1 MCCCGPAA
9 PQHPPTHGYGPYFL
23 QISSARYG
31 LVNELAGHST
41 GVPIPPQRAVSGS
54 SALYFAKPQTRPALP
69 SRLSSVRSVS
79 QPAKI
84 VDLTD
89 GSRGAGK
96 GKAPYS
102 GLRENVVISPEVVEI
117 EDEEEEE
124 DDGGPPAKRVKT
136 TTDGFRAE
144 SEDGDVD
151 VAHAVIAGEQL
162 PSLPRRTAQTVIS
175 QHRYGG
181 ADAASRKAN
190 GLEPPALAT
199 RLPPPK
205 NVADFSPWTGHHP
218 EDVLNEAVVKAGYCD
233 KGPGQTEYNSA
244 KPSIWPNLTAKNNT
258 GLQMLNYL
266 FTQAMEKR
274 QVLGK
279 CTAPSTFK
287 PPPRVTVTDT
297 KREAWLKDLANPEI
311 PLRKQSRTIPHGIR
325 GKLLMD
331 QCLNKDVPLQRAV
344 WLAKCVGAN
353 ELRAFKRKGVSG
365 VAAATNETK
374 WVQEWTVH
382 VEQFVE
388 GVIESCSQQDWQ
400 MKMTYAVKLATA
412 FYSERLLDADHYLD
426 WIVSSF
432 NEASMERLPIWII
445 MVQIFWKD
453 LVGFLRRGRRF
464 AEGILERLHMIAEG
478 ALEANSVLKLRLQKL
493 IAVLAVTSRGCL
505 VIPGTW
511 KKYKYLLAPST
522 EVVDDGNMQ
531 SPAQHLLRR
540 NERMVEPLCKTAK
553 DYRCPRLRLYNALD
567 TTGLDVDLEYLTR
580 MCEALVSDGANDAV
594 AALLDW
600 ASSPFRQGL
609 ARVYLAARLIAQL
622 RIRGHDTDWGIVTYL
637 SRSTAT
643 TVTQDDLVYKVIVEM
658 FRMGAFDPG
667 SYVNWLMSSNAM
679 NTELRRASALLLAL
693 PASQLAPGAAYVRQ
707 ILLGRLEI
715 DASHIR
721 DTSPKTLTR
730 DMDLHTFCA
739 LRDSPALAS
748 DISALA
754 EVVLLAA
761 TTDLPAEENAT
772 LLLATVTDTAVLH
785 FEDFAAMGQLQRI
798 IEAILERYRI
808 LRSRRPLD
816 RNLILSLTT
825 LIRLFESSP
834 TSFSTLHHSTR
845 LSELTASPRGQ
856 FGNDETLIYQMCWDS
871 LANDLSICEQQNT
884 AAVTSPASDNLIG
897 MHASS
902 LELDEDIDSVFAS
915 GNTMDEQLLHRL
927 FVRIIARANKML
939 SDDTGPTSKLC
950 SWLNQLRL
958 VGGSSFDALVKDYCH
973 SALKGNEEMPQ
984 SALIA
989 LVASGCVTL
998 DEIVKP
1004 DAGSYAANLAKDLL
1018 LPMESDTGLSPL
1030 EKYRYRAAQQA
1041 LSWRQGSKA
1050 LVQVVAGVPWWCIA
1064 DPHTDTTASGMA
1076 TQSVIVESIQSGD
1089 EVWPELLSLVDDSTK
1104 KELHEW
1110 AQKQLL
1116 STVATLLAGDAEAT
1130 VRNTANAHSALL
1142 QLTYSAISG
1151 DDDTALLV
1159 TLADRFRDVERGD
1172 PGSKTSAS
1180 LDILRLI
1187 CTLHVKAPDVE
1198 TEANMQARVT
1208 LLEALCAAMV
1218 LSQPSAA
1225 VREHLYDIAAQLS
1238 ESLPQ
1243 AILATMIDKR
1253 SDPGVMAILG
1263 NTLRTS
1269 NWLALT
1275 YQVMNSGGTAQQRAL
1290 AKHASTQASSSRA
1303 GVLQSQ
1309 SQRAWPPVGTANRAT
1324 GEERT
1329 TPFPVKQWENLPDP
1343 TPSMGEN
1350 DASLSIS
1357 LFGARKA

>member
-9 PQHPPTHGYGPYFL
+9 SQHPTTHGYGLHFL

-41 GVPIPPQRAVSGS
+41 GVPLPPQRAASGS

-96 GKAPYS
+96 GKAAYS
-102 GLRENVVISPEVVEI
+102 GLRENVVTSPEVVEI
-117 EDEEEEE
+117 EDEEEE
-124 DDGGPPAKRVKT
+124 DDGGPPAKRAKT

-144 SEDGDVD
+144 NEDGDVD

-181 ADAASRKAN
+181 SDAASRKAN

-233 KGPGQTEYNSA
+233 KGPVQTEYNSA

-266 FTQAMEKR
+266 FTQVMEKR

-374 WVQEWTVH
+374 WVHEWTVH
-382 VEQFVE
+382 VEQFLE

-400 MKMTYAVKLATA
+400 MKMTYAAKLATA
-412 FYSERLLDADHYLD
+412 FYAERLLDADHYLD

-432 NEASMERLPIWII
+432 NEASMERLPILII

-453 LVGFLRRGRRF
+453 LVGFLRRGRRL
-464 AEGILERLHMIAEG
+464 AEGILERLHTISEG
-478 ALEANSVLKLRLQKL
+478 ALELNTTLKLRLHKL
-493 IAVLAVTSRGCL
+493 IAVLSVTSRGCL
-505 VIPGTW
+505 VIPATW

-522 EVVDDGNMQ
+522 KVVEDGNMQ

-553 DYRCPRLRLYNALD
+553 DYRCPRLQLYSALD
-567 TTGLDVDLEYLTR
+567 TTGLDVDLEYLTG
-580 MCEALVSDGANDAV
+580 MCEALVSDSANDAV
-594 AALLDW
+594 AASLDW

-622 RIRGHDTDWGIVTYL
+622 RIRGHDTDWAIVTYL

-643 TVTQDDLVYKVIVEM
+643 TAAQDDLVYKVIVEM
-658 FRMGAFDPG
+658 FRMGDFDPG

-679 NTELRRASALLLAL
+679 NTTDLRRATGLLLRL
-693 PASQLAPGAAYVRQ
+693 PATQLAPGAAYVRQ
-707 ILLGRLEI
+707 ILLSRLEI
-715 DASHIR
+715 DASQIR
-721 DTSPKTLTR
+721 DTSPKILTR

-739 LRDSPALAS
+739 LRDSLALAS
-748 DISALA
+748 DISVLA

-761 TTDLPAEENAT
+761 TTDVPREESV
-772 LLLATVTDTAVLH
+772 LLSTVVDTAILH
-785 FEDFAAMGQLQRI
+785 FHEFAAMGQLQQILDI
-798 IEAILERYRI
+798 ILGRYRV
-808 LRSRRPLD
+808 LRSRLPLD
-816 RNLILSLTT
+816 RTLILSLTT
-825 LIRLFESSP
+825 LVHLVDGSEM
-834 TSFSTLHHSTR
+834 L
-845 LSELTASPRGQ
+845 LS
-856 FGNDETLIYQMCWDS
+856 S
-871 LANDLSICEQQNT
+871 LANDLLICDQQNT

-902 LELDEDIDSVFAS
+902 LELEDDIDSVFAS

-927 FVRIIARANKML
+927 FVRIIARASKML
-939 SDDTGPTSKLC
+939 GGDDTGPTSKLC

-958 VGGSSFDALVKDYCH
+958 VGGSGFDALVKDYCH
-973 SALKGNEEMPQ
+973 SALKCTEELPQ

-989 LVASGCVTL
+989 LVASGCVSL

-1004 DAGSYAANLAKDLL
+1004 AAGSYAANLAKDLL
-1018 LPMESDTGLSPL
+1018 LPMDPDICVSPL

-1041 LSWRQGSKA
+1041 LSWRQGSKT
-1050 LVQVVAGVPWWCIA
+1050 LVQVVAGVPWWCVT
-1064 DPHTDTTASGMA
+1064 DPPASTSVSGTAM
-1076 TQSVIVESIQSGD
+1076 QSVIVESIQSGD

-1104 KELHEW
+1104 KGLHEW

-1116 STVATLLAGDAEAT
+1116 STVATLLAGDAETT
-1130 VRNTANAHSALL
+1130 VRKTANAHLALL
-1142 QLTYSAISG
+1142 QLTHSATSG
-1151 DDDTALLV
+1151 DDDTAVLV
-1159 TLADRFRDVERGD
+1159 TLADKIRDVERGD
-1172 PGSKTSAS
+1172 SGSKNSAS
-1180 LDILRLI
+1180 LDVLRLV

-1208 LLEALCAAMV
+1208 LLEALCAVMV
-1218 LSQPSAA
+1218 LPQIQAA
-1225 VREHLYDIAAQLS
+1225 VREHLYDIASQLS
-1238 ESLPQ
+1238 DSLPQ
-1243 AILATMIDKR
+1243 ATLATMIDKR

-1350 DASLSIS
+1350 DASLSLN
-1357 LFGARKA
+1357 LFGARKS

>member
-1 MCCCGPAA
+1 MGLCDGTSTSEYNNYKTITPAA
-9 PQHPPTHGYGPYFL
+9 CCQ
-23 QISSARYG
+23 R
-31 LVNELAGHST
+31 ELGAVFRKAADPAGAALS
-41 GVPIPPQRAVSGS
+41 VEQR
-54 SALYFAKPQTRPALP
+54 
-69 SRLSSVRSVS
+69 

-96 GKAPYS
+96 GKAAYS
-102 GLRENVVISPEVVEI
+102 GLRENVVTSPEVVEI

-124 DDGGPPAKRVKT
+124 DDGGPPAKRAKT

-144 SEDGDVD
+144 NEDGDVD

-162 PSLPRRTAQTVIS
+162 PSLPRRTAQTIIS

-190 GLEPPALAT
+190 GMEPPALAT

-266 FTQAMEKR
+266 FTQVMEKR

-374 WVQEWTVH
+374 WVHEWTVH
-382 VEQFVE
+382 VEQFLE

-432 NEASMERLPIWII
+432 NEVSMERLPIWII

-453 LVGFLRRGRRF
+453 LVGFIRGGRRL
-464 AEGILERLHMIAEG
+464 AEGILERLHTISAG
-478 ALEANSVLKLRLQKL
+478 DLDVNSTLKLRLQKL
-493 IAVLAVTSRGCL
+493 IAVLAVTRRGCL
-505 VIPGTW
+505 VIPATW

-522 EVVDDGNMQ
+522 EVAEDANKQ
-531 SPAQHLLRR
+531 SPAHHLLRR
-540 NERMVEPLCKTAK
+540 NERMVEPLCKMAK
-553 DYRCPRLRLYNALD
+553 DYRCPRLRLYSALD
-567 TTGLDVDLEYLTR
+567 TTGLDVDLDYLTR

-622 RIRGHDTDWGIVTYL
+622 RIRGHDTDWSIVAYL
-637 SRSTAT
+637 SLSTTTATATAT
-643 TVTQDDLVYKVIVEM
+643 TAGQDELVYKVIVEM
-658 FRMGAFDPG
+658 FRMGDFDPG

-679 NTELRRASALLLAL
+679 NTTDLRRATGLLLRL
-693 PASQLAPGAAYVRQ
+693 PATQLAPGAAYVRH
-707 ILLGRLEI
+707 ILLSRLEI
-715 DASHIR
+715 DASQIR
-721 DTSPKTLTR
+721 DTSPKILTR

-739 LRDSPALAS
+739 LRDSLALAN

-761 TTDLPAEENAT
+761 TTDVPREDSA
-772 LLLATVTDTAVLH
+772 LLSTVVDTAILH
-785 FEDFAAMGQLQRI
+785 SHEFAAMGQFQQILDI
-798 IEAILERYRI
+798 ILGRYRV
-808 LRSRRPLD
+808 LRSRLPLD
-816 RNLILSLTT
+816 RTLILSLTS
-825 LIRLFESSP
+825 LLQ
-834 TSFSTLHHSTR
+834 FSTLHHSVS
-845 LSELTASPRGQ
+845 LSELAASPRVQ
-856 FGNDETLIYQMCWDS
+856 FRSEGMLTYQMCRDL
-871 LANDLSICEQQNT
+871 LANDLLVCDQQNT

-897 MHASS
+897 MQASS

-927 FVRIIARANKML
+927 FVRIIARANKTL
-939 SDDTGPTSKLC
+939 GGDDTAPTSKLC

-958 VGGSSFDALVKDYCH
+958 IGGSSFDALVRNYCH

-989 LVASGCVTL
+989 LVASGCVSL

-1018 LPMESDTGLSPL
+1018 LPMDSDTCLSPL

-1041 LSWRQGSKA
+1041 LSWRQGSKT
-1050 LVQVVAGVPWWCIA
+1050 LVQVIAGVPWWCIA
-1064 DPHTDTTASGMA
+1064 DPHIDTTALGMA
-1076 TQSVIVESIQSGD
+1076 TQSVIAESIQSGD

-1104 KELHEW
+1104 KGLHEW

-1116 STVATLLAGDAEAT
+1116 STVAILLAGDAEVT
-1130 VRNTANAHSALL
+1130 VRTTANAHFALL

-1159 TLADRFRDVERGD
+1159 TLAEKFREVERLAPAGD
-1172 PGSKTSAS
+1172 PGSKTLAS
-1180 LDILRLI
+1180 MDILRLI

-1208 LLEALCAAMV
+1208 LLEALCAVMV
-1218 LSQPSAA
+1218 LPHIQAA
-1225 VREHLYDIAAQLS
+1225 VKEHLYDIAAQLS
-1238 ESLPQ
+1238 DGLPQ
-1243 AILATMIDKR
+1243 AILATMIDNR
-1253 SDPGVMAILG
+1253 SDPGVTAILG

-1309 SQRAWPPVGTANRAT
+1309 SQRAWPPVGVANRTA

-1350 DASLSIS
+1350 DASLSLN
-1357 LFGARKA
+1357 LFGARKS

>member
-1 MCCCGPAA
+1 
-9 PQHPPTHGYGPYFL
+9 
-23 QISSARYG
+23 
-31 LVNELAGHST
+31 
-41 GVPIPPQRAVSGS
+41 
-54 SALYFAKPQTRPALP
+54 
-69 SRLSSVRSVS
+69 
-79 QPAKI
+79 
-84 VDLTD
+84 
-89 GSRGAGK
+89 
-96 GKAPYS
+96 
-102 GLRENVVISPEVVEI
+102 
-117 EDEEEEE
+117 
-124 DDGGPPAKRVKT
+124 
-136 TTDGFRAE
+136 
-144 SEDGDVD
+144 
-151 VAHAVIAGEQL
+151 
-162 PSLPRRTAQTVIS
+162 
-175 QHRYGG
+175 
-181 ADAASRKAN
+181 
-190 GLEPPALAT
+190 
-199 RLPPPK
+199 
-205 NVADFSPWTGHHP
+205 
-218 EDVLNEAVVKAGYCD
+218 
-233 KGPGQTEYNSA
+233 
-244 KPSIWPNLTAKNNT
+244 
-258 GLQMLNYL
+258 
-266 FTQAMEKR
+266 
-274 QVLGK
+274 
-279 CTAPSTFK
+279 
-287 PPPRVTVTDT
+287 
-297 KREAWLKDLANPEI
+297 DLANPEI

-374 WVQEWTVH
+374 WVHEWTVH
-382 VEQFVE
+382 VEQFLE

-400 MKMTYAVKLATA
+400 MKMTYAAKLATA
-412 FYSERLLDADHYLD
+412 FYAERLLDADHYLD

-432 NEASMERLPIWII
+432 NEASMERLPIWIV
-445 MVQIFWKD
+445 MVQMFWKD
-453 LVGFLRRGRRF
+453 LVGFLRRGRRL
-464 AEGILERLHMIAEG
+464 AEGVLERLHTIAEG
-478 ALEANSVLKLRLQKL
+478 ALDVDSTLKLRLQKL
-493 IAVLAVTSRGCL
+493 IAVLAVTNRGCL
-505 VIPGTW
+505 VIPATW

-522 EVVDDGNMQ
+522 EVVEDGNKQ
-531 SPAQHLLRR
+531 SPAHHLLRR

-553 DYRCPRLRLYNALD
+553 DYRCPLLRLYSALD
-567 TTGLDVDLEYLTR
+567 TTGLDVDLDHLTR
-580 MCEALVSDGANDAV
+580 MCEALVSDGGNDAV

-622 RIRGHDTDWGIVTYL
+622 RVRGHDTDWAIVAYL
-637 SRSTAT
+637 SLSTAT
-643 TVTQDDLVYKVIVEM
+643 ATATATTAGQDDLVYRVIVEM
-658 FRMGAFDPG
+658 FRMGDFDPG

-679 NTELRRASALLLAL
+679 NTTDLRRATGLLLHL
-693 PASQLAPGAAYVRQ
+693 PATQLAPGAAYVRQ
-707 ILLGRLEI
+707 ILLSRLEI
-715 DASHIR
+715 DASQIR
-721 DTSPKTLTR
+721 DTSPKILTR
-730 DMDLHTFCA
+730 DMDIHTFCA
-739 LRDSPALAS
+739 LRDSLALAS

-761 TTDLPAEENAT
+761 MTDLPREENAI
-772 LLLATVTDTAVLH
+772 LLLSTVTDTAVLH
-785 FEDFAAMGQLQRI
+785 FDWFAAMGQLQRI

-808 LRSRRPLD
+808 LRSRMPLD
-816 RNLILSLTT
+816 RTLTLSLTT
-825 LIRLFESSP
+825 LVHLVDG
-834 TSFSTLHHSTR
+834 
-845 LSELTASPRGQ
+845 SEMLQ
-856 FGNDETLIYQMCWDS
+856 NS
-871 LANDLSICEQQNT
+871 LANDLSICDQQNT

-902 LELDEDIDSVFAS
+902 LELDDDIDSVFAS

-927 FVRIIARANKML
+927 FVRIIARVNKML
-939 SDDTGPTSKLC
+939 GSEHTGPTSKLC

-973 SALKGNEEMPQ
+973 SALKGTEEMPQ

-989 LVASGCVTL
+989 LVASGCVSL

-1004 DAGSYAANLAKDLL
+1004 DAGSNAANLAKDLL
-1018 LPMESDTGLSPL
+1018 LPMDSDTCLSPL

-1041 LSWRQGSKA
+1041 LSWRQGSKT

-1104 KELHEW
+1104 KGLHEW

-1130 VRNTANAHSALL
+1130 VRKTANAHLALL

-1159 TLADRFRDVERGD
+1159 TLADRFREIERLALVGD
-1172 PGSKTSAS
+1172 SGSKNSAS
-1180 LDILRLI
+1180 FDVLRLI

-1208 LLEALCAAMV
+1208 LLEALCAVME
-1218 LSQPSAA
+1218 LPQTQAA
-1225 VREHLYDIAAQLS
+1225 VREHLYDIASQLS
-1238 ESLPQ
+1238 DSLPQ
-1243 AILATMIDKR
+1243 ATLATMTDKG
-1253 SDPGVMAILG
+1253 SGPSVMAILG
-1263 NTLRTS
+1263 NTFKTS

-1275 YQVMNSGGTAQQRAL
+1275 YQVMNPGGTAQQRAL

-1309 SQRAWPPVGTANRAT
+1309 SQRAWPPVGIANRTA

-1350 DASLSIS
+1350 DASLTLN
-1357 LFGARKA
+1357 LFGARKS

>member
-1 MCCCGPAA
+1 MEHRP
-9 PQHPPTHGYGPYFL
+9 L
-23 QISSARYG
+23 
-31 LVNELAGHST
+31 ST
-41 GVPIPPQRAVSGS
+41 TITRPLPPQRAASGS
-54 SALYFAKPQTRPALP
+54 SALYFAKSQTRPALP

-96 GKAPYS
+96 VKAAYS
-102 GLRENVVISPEVVEI
+102 GLRENVVTSPEVVEI
-117 EDEEEEE
+117 EDEQEEE
-124 DDGGPPAKRVKT
+124 DDGGPPAKRAKT

-144 SEDGDVD
+144 NEDGDVD

-181 ADAASRKAN
+181 AYAASRKAN
-190 GLEPPALAT
+190 GMEPPALAT

-266 FTQAMEKR
+266 FTQVMEKR

-374 WVQEWTVH
+374 WVHEWTVH
-382 VEQFVE
+382 VEQFLE
-388 GVIESCSQQDWQ
+388 GVTESCSQQDWQ
-400 MKMTYAVKLATA
+400 MKMTYAAKLATA
-412 FYSERLLDADHYLD
+412 FYAERLLDADHYLD

-432 NEASMERLPIWII
+432 NEASIERLPIWII

-453 LVGFLRRGRRF
+453 LVGFLRRGRRL
-464 AEGILERLHMIAEG
+464 AEGILERLHTISEG
-478 ALEANSVLKLRLQKL
+478 ALDVNSTLKLRLQKL
-493 IAVLAVTSRGCL
+493 IAILAVTSRGCL
-505 VIPGTW
+505 VIPATW

-522 EVVDDGNMQ
+522 EAVEDGSMQ

-553 DYRCPRLRLYNALD
+553 DYRCPRLQLYSALD
-567 TTGLDVDLEYLTR
+567 TTGVDVDLEYLTR

-622 RIRGHDTDWGIVTYL
+622 RIRGHDTDWAIVAYL
-637 SRSTAT
+637 SLSTAT
-643 TVTQDDLVYKVIVEM
+643 ATATATTPGQDDLVYKVIVEM
-658 FRMGAFDPG
+658 FRMGDFDPG

-679 NTELRRASALLLAL
+679 NTTDLRRATGLLLRL
-693 PASQLAPGAAYVRQ
+693 PATQLAPGAAYVRQ
-707 ILLGRLEI
+707 ILLSRLEI
-715 DASHIR
+715 DASQIR

-730 DMDLHTFCA
+730 DMDIHTFCA
-739 LRDSPALAS
+739 LRDSLALAS
-748 DISALA
+748 DISVLA
-754 EVVLLAA
+754 EVVLTGAM
-761 TTDLPAEENAT
+761 TDLPREESA
-772 LLLATVTDTAVLH
+772 TAVLSTIADTAALH
-785 FEDFAAMGQLQRI
+785 FVEFAAMGQLQAI
-798 IEAILERYRI
+798 IEAILERYRA
-808 LRSRRPLD
+808 LRSRMPLD
-816 RNLILSLTT
+816 RTLILSLTT
-825 LIRLFESSP
+825 LVHLVDSNEQLR
-834 TSFSTLHHSTR
+834 
-845 LSELTASPRGQ
+845 
-856 FGNDETLIYQMCWDS
+856 NS
-871 LANDLSICEQQNT
+871 LANDLSICDQQNT

-902 LELDEDIDSVFAS
+902 LELDDDIDSVFAS

-927 FVRIIARANKML
+927 FVRIIARASKML
-939 SDDTGPTSKLC
+939 GGDDAGPTSKLC

-973 SALKGNEEMPQ
+973 SALKGTEEMPQ

-989 LVASGCVTL
+989 LVASGCVSL

-1004 DAGSYAANLAKDLL
+1004 DAGSYAANLATDLL
-1018 LPMESDTGLSPL
+1018 LPMDSDTCLSPL

-1041 LSWRQGSKA
+1041 LSWRQGSKT

-1076 TQSVIVESIQSGD
+1076 TQSAIVESIQSGD

-1104 KELHEW
+1104 KGLHEW

-1116 STVATLLAGDAEAT
+1116 STVATLLAGDAKAT
-1130 VRNTANAHSALL
+1130 VRKTANAHSALL

-1151 DDDTALLV
+1151 DDDTAVLI
-1159 TLADRFRDVERGD
+1159 TLADKFREIERLAPVGD
-1172 PGSKTSAS
+1172 PGSKTSAP
-1180 LDILRLI
+1180 LNILQLI

-1198 TEANMQARVT
+1198 TEANIQARVT
-1208 LLEALCAAMV
+1208 LLEALCAV
-1218 LSQPSAA
+1218 LVLPQIQAA

-1238 ESLPQ
+1238 DSLPQ
-1243 AILATMIDKR
+1243 ATLATMIDKR

-1309 SQRAWPPVGTANRAT
+1309 SQRAWPPVGVANRAT

-1350 DASLSIS
+1350 DASLSLN
-1357 LFGARKA
+1357 LFGARKS

>member
-1 MCCCGPAA
+1 MEHRP
-9 PQHPPTHGYGPYFL
+9 L
-23 QISSARYG
+23 
-31 LVNELAGHST
+31 ST
-41 GVPIPPQRAVSGS
+41 TTTRPLPPQRAVSGS

-96 GKAPYS
+96 GKAAYS
-102 GLRENVVISPEVVEI
+102 GLRENVVSSPEVVEI

-144 SEDGDVD
+144 SEDGDMD

-190 GLEPPALAT
+190 GMEPPALAT
-199 RLPPPK
+199 RLPPTK
-205 NVADFSPWTGHHP
+205 NVADFSPWTGRHP

-266 FTQAMEKR
+266 FTQVMEKR

-374 WVQEWTVH
+374 WVHEWTVH
-382 VEQFVE
+382 VEQFLE

-432 NEASMERLPIWII
+432 SEASMERLPIWII

-453 LVGFLRRGRRF
+453 LVGFLRRGRRL
-464 AEGILERLHMIAEG
+464 AEGILERLHTIVKG
-478 ALEANSVLKLRLQKL
+478 ALDVNSILELRLQKL

-511 KKYKYLLAPST
+511 KKYKYLLAPSID
-522 EVVDDGNMQ
+522 VVEDGSMQ

-553 DYRCPRLRLYNALD
+553 DYRCPRLRLYSALD
-567 TTGLDVDLEYLTR
+567 TTGLDVDIDYLTR
-580 MCEALVSDGANDAV
+580 MCEALISDETSGPV

-622 RIRGHDTDWGIVTYL
+622 RIRGHDTDWAIVTYL

-643 TVTQDDLVYKVIVEM
+643 AITAVQDDLVYKVIVEL
-658 FRMGAFDPG
+658 FRMGDFDPG
-667 SYVNWLMSSNAM
+667 SYVNWLISSNAM
-679 NTELRRASALLLAL
+679 NTTDLRRATGLLLRL
-693 PASQLAPGAAYVRQ
+693 PATQLAPGAAYVRQ

-715 DASHIR
+715 DASQIR
-721 DTSPKTLTR
+721 DSSPKILTR
-730 DMDLHTFCA
+730 HMDIHSFCA
-739 LRDSPALAS
+739 LRDSLALAS
-748 DISALA
+748 DISVLA

-761 TTDLPAEENAT
+761 TTDLPREESA
-772 LLLATVTDTAVLH
+772 TAVLSTVADTAALH
-785 FEDFAAMGQLQRI
+785 FVEFAAMGQLQAI

-808 LRSRRPLD
+808 LRSRMPLE
-816 RNLILSLTT
+816 RTLTLSLTT
-825 LIRLFESSP
+825 LVHLMD
-834 TSFSTLHHSTR
+834 
-845 LSELTASPRGQ
+845 
-856 FGNDETLIYQMCWDS
+856 GNGNEQLRRS
-871 LANDLSICEQQNT
+871 LVNDLTICDQQNT

-902 LELDEDIDSVFAS
+902 LELDDDIDSVFAS
-915 GNTMDEQLLHRL
+915 GNTMDEQLLHRV

-939 SDDTGPTSKLC
+939 GGDETGPTSKLC

-973 SALKGNEEMPQ
+973 SALKGTEEMPQ

-989 LVASGCVTL
+989 LVASGSVSL

-1004 DAGSYAANLAKDLL
+1004 NAGSYAAKLSTDLL
-1018 LPMESDTGLSPL
+1018 LPIDPDICLSPL
-1030 EKYRYRAAQQA
+1030 EKYKYRAAQQV
-1041 LSWRQGSKA
+1041 LSWRQGSKT

-1104 KELHEW
+1104 KGLHEW

-1172 PGSKTSAS
+1172 PGSKTLAP
-1180 LDILRLI
+1180 LDVLRLI

-1198 TEANMQARVT
+1198 TEANLQARVA
-1208 LLEALCAAMV
+1208 LLEALCAVMV
-1218 LSQPSAA
+1218 LPHIQAEA
-1225 VREHLYDIAAQLS
+1225 REHLYDIAAQLS
-1238 ESLPQ
+1238 DSLPQ
-1243 AILATMIDKR
+1243 ATLATMIDKR
-1253 SDPGVMAILG
+1253 SDPGVTAILG

-1303 GVLQSQ
+1303 GVVQSQ
-1309 SQRAWPPVGTANRAT
+1309 SQRAWPPVGVANRTA

-1350 DASLSIS
+1350 DASLSLN
-1357 LFGARKA
+1357 LFGARKS

>member
-1 MCCCGPAA
+1 MEHRP
-9 PQHPPTHGYGPYFL
+9 L
-23 QISSARYG
+23 
-31 LVNELAGHST
+31 ST
-41 GVPIPPQRAVSGS
+41 TITRPLPPQRAASGS
-54 SALYFAKPQTRPALP
+54 SALYFAQPQTRPALP

-96 GKAPYS
+96 GKAVYG
-102 GLRENVVISPEVVEI
+102 GLRENVVTSPEVVEI

-144 SEDGDVD
+144 NKDGDVD
-151 VAHAVIAGEQL
+151 VAHAVLAGEQL

-175 QHRYGG
+175 QHHYGG

-190 GLEPPALAT
+190 GMEPPALAT

-266 FTQAMEKR
+266 FTQVMEKR

-374 WVQEWTVH
+374 WVHEWTVH
-382 VEQFVE
+382 VEQFLE
-388 GVIESCSQQDWQ
+388 GVIESCNQQDWQ

-412 FYSERLLDADHYLD
+412 FYAERLLDADLYLD

-432 NEASMERLPIWII
+432 NEASMEKLPIWII

-453 LVGFLRRGRRF
+453 LVGFLRRGRKL
-464 AEGILERLHMIAEG
+464 AEGVLERLHTIAEG
-478 ALEANSVLKLRLQKL
+478 ALDVNATLKLRLQKL

-505 VIPGTW
+505 VIPATW
-511 KKYKYLLAPST
+511 TKYKYLLAPST
-522 EVVDDGNMQ
+522 EVAEDGNKQ

-553 DYRCPRLRLYNALD
+553 DYRCPRLRLYSALD
-567 TTGLDVDLEYLTR
+567 TTGLDVNLDHLTR
-580 MCEALVSDGANDAV
+580 MCEALVSDGANNAV

-609 ARVYLAARLIAQL
+609 AGVYLAARLIAQL
-622 RIRGHDTDWGIVTYL
+622 RIRGHDTDWAIVAYL
-637 SRSTAT
+637 SQLTAT
-643 TVTQDDLVYKVIVEM
+643 SLATPTTAGQDDLLHRVTVEM

-667 SYVNWLMSSNAM
+667 SYVNWLVSSNAM
-679 NTELRRASALLLAL
+679 NTTDLRRATGLLLRL
-693 PASQLAPGAAYVRQ
+693 PATQLAPGAAYVRQ
-707 ILLGRLEI
+707 ILLSRLEI
-715 DASHIR
+715 DISQIR
-721 DTSPKTLTR
+721 DTSPKILTR
-730 DMDLHTFCA
+730 DMDIRTFCA
-739 LRDSPALAS
+739 LRDSLALAS
-748 DISALA
+748 DISVLA

-761 TTDLPAEENAT
+761 TTDLPREENAI
-772 LLLATVTDTAVLH
+772 LLLSTVTDTAVLH
-785 FEDFAAMGQLQRI
+785 FDEFAAMGQLQRI
-798 IEAILERYRI
+798 IEVILERYRI
-808 LRSRRPLD
+808 LRSRMPLD
-816 RNLILSLTT
+816 RTLTLSLTT
-825 LIRLFESSP
+825 LVLVVDG
-834 TSFSTLHHSTR
+834 
-845 LSELTASPRGQ
+845 SEMLL
-856 FGNDETLIYQMCWDS
+856 NS
-871 LANDLSICEQQNT
+871 LANDLSICDQQNT

-927 FVRIIARANKML
+927 FVRITARANKML
-939 SDDTGPTSKLC
+939 DDDTGPTSKLC

-984 SALIA
+984 SALVA
-989 LVASGCVTL
+989 LVASGCVSL

-1004 DAGSYAANLAKDLL
+1004 DAGSYAANLATGLL
-1018 LPMESDTGLSPL
+1018 IPMDSDTCLSPL
-1030 EKYRYRAAQQA
+1030 EKFRYRAAQQA
-1041 LSWRQGSKA
+1041 LSWRQGSKT
-1050 LVQVVAGVPWWCIA
+1050 LVQVVAGVPWWCVT
-1064 DPHTDTTASGMA
+1064 DPPPSTSVPGSA
-1076 TQSVIVESIQSGD
+1076 TQSVIIEAIQNHD
-1089 EVWPELLSLVDDSTK
+1089 EVWPELLESTVSNPTK

-1110 AQKQLL
+1110 AQDQLL
-1116 STVATLLAGDAEAT
+1116 LTATHLLRTVDAAV
-1130 VRNTANAHSALL
+1130 VRKTTDAHLALL
-1142 QLTYSAISG
+1142 QLTHNATSG
-1151 DDDTALLV
+1151 DDDTAVLV
-1159 TLADRFRDVERGD
+1159 TLADKFRDVERLASVGD
-1172 PGSKTSAS
+1172 PGTKTSAP
-1180 LDILRLI
+1180 LDILQLI
-1187 CTLHVKAPDVE
+1187 CTLHVKAPVVE

-1218 LSQPSAA
+1218 LPQIQAA

-1238 ESLPQ
+1238 DSLPQ
-1243 AILATMIDKR
+1243 GTLATMIDKR
-1253 SDPGVMAILG
+1253 SDPSVQAILG

-1275 YQVMNSGGTAQQRAL
+1275 YQVMSSGGTAQQRAL

-1303 GVLQSQ
+1303 NVLQSQ
-1309 SQRAWPPVGTANRAT
+1309 SQRAWPPVGTANRTA

-1350 DASLSIS
+1350 DASLSLN
-1357 LFGARKA
+1357 LFGAGKSS

>member
-41 GVPIPPQRAVSGS
+41 GVPLPPQRAASGS

-96 GKAPYS
+96 GKVAYS
-102 GLRENVVISPEVVEI
+102 GLRENVVTSPAVVEI

-124 DDGGPPAKRVKT
+124 NDSGPPAKRVKT

-266 FTQAMEKR
+266 FTQVMEKR

-374 WVQEWTVH
+374 WVHEWTVH
-382 VEQFVE
+382 VEQFLE

-412 FYSERLLDADHYLD
+412 FYVERLLDADLYLD

-432 NEASMERLPIWII
+432 NEASMEKLPIWII

-453 LVGFLRRGRRF
+453 LVGFLRRGRKL
-464 AEGILERLHMIAEG
+464 AEGVLERLHTIAEG
-478 ALEANSVLKLRLQKL
+478 ALDVNPTLKLRLQKL

-505 VIPGTW
+505 VIPATW

-522 EVVDDGNMQ
+522 EVAEDGNKQ

-553 DYRCPRLRLYNALD
+553 DYRCPRLRLYSALD
-567 TTGLDVDLEYLTR
+567 TTGLDVDLECLTR
-580 MCEALVSDGANDAV
+580 MCEALVSDSANDAV

-600 ASSPFRQGL
+600 ASSPYRQGL

-622 RIRGHDTDWGIVTYL
+622 RIRGHDTDWSIVAYL
-637 SRSTAT
+637 SLSTAT
-643 TVTQDDLVYKVIVEM
+643 ATPATTAGQDDLVYRVIVEM
-658 FRMGAFDPG
+658 FRVGDFDPG

-679 NTELRRASALLLAL
+679 NTTDLRRATGLLLRL
-693 PASQLAPGAAYVRQ
+693 PATQLAPGAAYVRQ
-707 ILLGRLEI
+707 ILLSRLEI
-715 DASHIR
+715 DASQIR
-721 DTSPKTLTR
+721 DTSPKILTR

-739 LRDSPALAS
+739 LRDSLALAS
-748 DISALA
+748 DISGLA

-761 TTDLPAEENAT
+761 MIDLPREENAI
-772 LLLATVTDTAVLH
+772 LLLSTVTDTAVLH
-785 FEDFAAMGQLQRI
+785 FEEFAAMGQLQRV
-798 IEAILERYRI
+798 IEVILERYRI
-808 LRSRRPLD
+808 LRSRMPLD
-816 RNLILSLTT
+816 RTLTLSLIT
-825 LIRLFESSP
+825 LV
-834 TSFSTLHHSTR
+834 HVVDG
-845 LSELTASPRGQ
+845 SEMLL
-856 FGNDETLIYQMCWDS
+856 NS
-871 LANDLSICEQQNT
+871 LANDLSICDQQIT

-897 MHASS
+897 MHATS
-902 LELDEDIDSVFAS
+902 LELDDDIDSVFAS
-915 GNTMDEQLLHRL
+915 GNTMDEQLLQRL

-939 SDDTGPTSKLC
+939 GGDDTGPTSKLC

-989 LVASGCVTL
+989 LVASGCVSL

-1004 DAGSYAANLAKDLL
+1004 DAGSNAAKLATDLL
-1018 LPMESDTGLSPL
+1018 LPMDSDNCLSAL
-1030 EKYRYRAAQQA
+1030 ERYRYRAAQQA
-1041 LSWRQGSKA
+1041 LSWRQGSKT
-1050 LVQVVAGVPWWCIA
+1050 LVQVVAGVPWWRIA
-1064 DPHTDTTASGMA
+1064 DPHTDTTASGMV
-1076 TQSVIVESIQSGD
+1076 TQHVIVESIQSGD

-1104 KELHEW
+1104 KALHEW

-1130 VRNTANAHSALL
+1130 GRKIANAHLALL
-1142 QLTYSAISG
+1142 QMTHSATSG
-1151 DDDTALLV
+1151 NDDTAVLI
-1159 TLADRFRDVERGD
+1159 TLADKFRDIERGD
-1172 PGSKTSAS
+1172 PGSKTLAP

-1187 CTLHVKAPDVE
+1187 CTVHVKAPDVE
-1198 TEANMQARVT
+1198 TEANMQARAT
-1208 LLEALCAAMV
+1208 LLEALCAVMV
-1218 LSQPSAA
+1218 LPQIQAA

-1238 ESLPQ
+1238 DSLPQ
-1243 AILATMIDKR
+1243 ATLATMIDKR
-1253 SDPGVMAILG
+1253 SDPGVTAIVG
-1263 NTLRTS
+1263 NTLRSS

-1303 GVLQSQ
+1303 NVLQSQ
-1309 SQRAWPPVGTANRAT
+1309 SQRAWPPVGVANRAA

-1350 DASLSIS
+1350 DASLSLN
-1357 LFGARKA
+1357 LFGAMKS